1 MLPGLQKLLQV
12 LLETGVDGWT
22 VAYWMTSRL
31 AQFGEATALDVLVS
45 GDTDRVAALQKLA
58 ADDAAGWHAAA

>member
-1 MLPGLQKLLQV
+1 M
-12 LLETGVDGWT
+12 DGWT